1 MRTSSQPFLSVAAA
15 ERGEDSS
22 ASSGERE
29 ESGGTEQSGFR
40 VETVFDA
47 LDEHVERFRFRAEVR
62 FGDVAGEG
70 EVVEEKEEFAFGEE
84 EGGGRCFIFVFFV
97 VVGAVD
103 FTLVVNGFVE
113 DIVRVFVTIHE

>member
-70 EVVEEKEEFAFGEE
+70 EVVEEEEEFTLGEE
-84 EGGGRCFIFVFFV
+84 EGGRHFF
-97 VVGAVD
+97 
-103 FTLVVNGFVE
+103 FLVVARMHGFVE
-113 DIVRVFVTIHE
+113 DVVHVFVAIHKEANDIDFTRP

>member
-22 ASSGERE
+22 ASSGERD

-84 EGGGRCFIFVFFV
+84 EGGGRSRGDVSRTW
-97 VVGAVD
+97 VG
-103 FTLVVNGFVE
+103 LVNSSHQYQA
-113 DIVRVFVTIHE
+113 RS